1 MAEDRLLLSPETIA
15 MDRENISTE
24 NQPKGSARNQSDIL
38 DRESEDVAPGQR
50 EWSADSKK
58 KPEDRAKSAMEDAGS
73 PGGTGG
79 TGGTNHEQDD

>member
-1 MAEDRLLLSPETIA
+1 

-24 NQPKGSARNQSDIL
+24 NQPKGSARNQSDTL
-38 DRESEDVAPGQR
+38 DRENMDVAPGQR

-58 KPEDRAKSAMEDAGS
+58 KPDDRVRSPMGDTGS

-79 TGGTNHEQDD
+79 TGGTNREQDD